1 MHTLECPFL
10 FSGSIGVL
18 MRGLTPC
25 SRDPLKTQS
34 SWHWWYTLAS
44 RNILPFPWG
53 VVHDV
58 QINIYLHNHVLSQ
71 VAKILKAFFY
81 SIPLSHS
88 SLYQCF
94 YWHNPVFM
102 SGSLRR
108 QINFRNHSILDIL
121 LRTSFSVVCSEGNL
135 GYFQN
140 PTSCSFV
147 LNNLVSI
154 FSSSCSSQ
162 ISV

>member
-1 MHTLECPFL
+1 M
-10 FSGSIGVL
+10 
-18 MRGLTPC
+18 
-25 SRDPLKTQS
+25 
-34 SWHWWYTLAS
+34 
-44 RNILPFPWG
+44 
-53 VVHDV
+53 

-71 VAKILKAFFY
+71 VVGILKAFFH

-102 SGSLRR
+102 SGSPRQ

-121 LRTSFSVVCSEGNL
+121 MRTSSSVVCSAGNM

-154 FSSSCSSQ
+154 FSSSCSSH
-162 ISV
+162 ISLWGTGMRGIELQSTSRTLLGNIWLIQLFYHTQVLPFQNTLSQSLNEFFTTL